1 MNYQY
6 RLMTT
11 HALPR
16 VFIADPSPVIIDRL
30 IGTIIDVAHVVGH
43 ATDARA
49 ALAGVREHNPQL
61 AVLDIGLHHGLD
73 LLRQIN
79 QHRPP
84 VMVAVLTHNADD
96 TTRRYCLRL
105 GAAYFLD
112 KLNEFEKVRE
122 IVIANGGGPP
132 PTHRLQGN

>member
-1 MNYQY
+1 
-6 RLMTT
+6 MTT

-16 VFIADPSPVIIDRL
+16 VFIADHSPAIIDRL
-30 IGTIIDVAHVVGH
+30 IATINDVAQVVGH

-61 AVLDIGLHHGLD
+61 TVLDIALHRGLD

-84 VMVAVLTHNADD
+84 VTVAVLTHNADD

-122 IVIANGGGPP
+122 IVIANGGEYAPL
-132 PTHRLQGN
+132 RKLQGN